1 MSVPDAIVCI
11 VTAVIAIPMA
21 LLPLL
26 VESGRKSGIVKTGHG
41 DDTDEA

>member
-1 MSVPDAIVCI
+1 MSPADLILCGLA
-11 VTAVIAIPMA
+11 AVIVIPMA

-41 DDTDEA
+41 DE